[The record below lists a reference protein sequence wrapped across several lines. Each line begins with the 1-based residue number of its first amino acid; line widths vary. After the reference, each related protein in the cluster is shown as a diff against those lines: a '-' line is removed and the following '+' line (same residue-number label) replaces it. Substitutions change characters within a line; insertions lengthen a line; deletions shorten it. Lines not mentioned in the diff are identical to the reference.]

1 MKYLP
6 MGVKQSTIDKA
17 KAYTKSKT
25 QKGNIF
31 GEKLITMLINVSAFT
46 NRHNP

>member
-1 MKYLP
+1 
-6 MGVKQSTIDKA
+6 MGGKQSTIHKA
-17 KAYTKSKT
+17 KAYTKLKT
-25 QKGNIF
+25 QKGNCF